1 MKTCN
6 KCGLKKDISLYYS
19 STRKNGTT
27 WHNPRCIDCCKIA
40 GKESHDRRIRDKNP
54 DIDLVREQKRRL
66 SSARAGGERYYAP
79 LIPCKYGHLSDRLV
93 STQQCTKCLRI
104 RRRMRRGGEISTSKR
119 NSFKRQVA
127 RNLGKVRFRGV
138 TECPNGHNG
147 ERLVSTGQC
156 CECLSARPAGK
167 ASDEAIKRAKVRQN
181 AKRRSRVGRSKQR
194 KYQSEVL
201 YGREEYRLSR
211 FMYDSIRRVIA
222 GKDRGRDKRAREE
235 LGYWVDELKARIETN
250 FKPGMSWENYGEWH
264 IDHTIP
270 ISHFIK
276 KGETRPSVIN
286 ALCNLKPM
294 WARDNLSKGSDRYWQ
309 SEAA

>member
-6 KCGLKKDISLYYS
+6 KCGTEKPLKDFYVANKPRGPYVL
-19 STRKNGTT
+19 
-27 WHNPRCIDCCKIA
+27 PRCISCMDDQRRERMASSDPMYLLRQENKRNLKDA
-40 GKESHDRRIRDKNP
+40 RDR
-54 DIDLVREQKRRL
+54 
-66 SSARAGGERYYAP
+66 GEKYYAP
-79 LIPCKYGHLSDRLV
+79 ALPCKYGHMAKRLV
-93 STQQCTKCLRI
+93 STQQCTECLRA
-104 RRRMRRGGEISTSKR
+104 RRRAQRGGEISTSKR

-127 RNLGKVRFRGV
+127 RNLGKVRFKGV

-167 ASDEAIKRAKVRQN
+167 ASEEAIKRAKVKQN
-181 AKRRSRVGRSKQR
+181 AKRRSRVGRAKQR

-211 FMYDSIRRVIA
+211 FMYASIRRVIA
-222 GKDRGRDKRAREE
+222 GKDRHRDKRTREE

-250 FKPGMSWENYGEWH
+250 FKPGMSWDNYGEWH

-276 KGETRPSVIN
+276 KGETRPSIIN

-294 WARDNLSKGSDRYWQ
+294 WARDNLSKGSDRHWQ